1 MNHQNISVSKTN
13 VIASSGLF
21 KIELI
26 EELGTDDYKPL
37 ITISPFNF
45 ERYLRFQNL

>member
-1 MNHQNISVSKTN
+1 MNKTNHQNISVSKTN

-37 ITISPFNF
+37 ITISHS
-45 ERYLRFQNL
+45 